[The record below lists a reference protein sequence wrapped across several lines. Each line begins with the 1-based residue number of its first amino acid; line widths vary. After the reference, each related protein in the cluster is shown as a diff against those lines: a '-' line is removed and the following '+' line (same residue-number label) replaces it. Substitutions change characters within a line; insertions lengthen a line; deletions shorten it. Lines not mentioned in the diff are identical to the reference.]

1 MKVKIWNTSEQQLP
15 QYATKGSAGLDI
27 RANIASPVTIKPG
40 QTALIKTGLH
50 IELPIGYEAQ
60 IRHRSGISLKKGITV
75 LNTPGTIN

>member
-40 QTALIKTGLH
+40 QATLIKTGLH
-50 IELPIGYEAQ
+50 IELPIGYEARIQ
-60 IRHRSGISLKKGITV
+60 SRSGMSLKH
-75 LNTPGTIN
+75 